1 MEKKIEIEFSNGT
14 KIQVEE
20 KKIWNIFGDLQEEYK
35 SAIIS
40 IDGQEPAFYGM
51 TDEEIEKEFSRIRKL
66 KLKNQI
72 NRNRN

>member
-20 KKIWNIFGDLQEEYK
+20 KNILKMFGDLQEEYK

-51 TDEEIEKEFSRIRKL
+51 TDEEIEKEFTRIREL
-66 KLKNQI
+66 KI
-72 NRNRN
+72 ENRNKN

>member
-20 KKIWNIFGDLQEEYK
+20 KNILKMFGDLQEEYK

-51 TDEEIEKEFSRIRKL
+51 TDEEIEKEFTRIRKL
-66 KLKNQI
+66 KIENKKKN
-72 NRNRN
+72 

>member
-14 KIQVEE
+14 KIQVE
-20 KKIWNIFGDLQEEYK
+20 KKNILKMFGDLQEEYK

-51 TDEEIEKEFSRIRKL
+51 TDEEIEKEFTRIREL
-66 KLKNQI
+66 KIENKNK
-72 NRNRN
+72 N

>member
-20 KKIWNIFGDLQEEYK
+20 KNILKMFGDLQEEYK

-51 TDEEIEKEFSRIRKL
+51 TDEEIEKEFTRIREL
-66 KLKNQI
+66 KIENKKKN
-72 NRNRN
+72 

>member
-20 KKIWNIFGDLQEEYK
+20 KNIWKMFGDLQEEYK

-51 TDEEIEKEFSRIRKL
+51 TDEEIEKEFTRIREL
-66 KLKNQI
+66 KIENKKKN
-72 NRNRN
+72 

>member
-1 MEKKIEIEFSNGT
+1 MDKKIEIEFSNGI

-20 KKIWNIFGDLQEEYK
+20 KNILKMFGDLQEEYK

-51 TDEEIEKEFSRIRKL
+51 TDSEIEKEFARIRKL
-66 KLKNQI
+66 KTQ
-72 NRNRN
+72 